1 VHVGDT
7 SMARMCRDVID
18 LEVNVRV
25 GDTVGRLCDS
35 SGRLGQVVAIGVDT
49 DSAIGACAAALGE
62 LEIETRQ
69 EA

>member
-1 VHVGDT
+1 
-7 SMARMCRDVID
+7 VID

-35 SGRLGQVVAIGVDT
+35 SGRLGQVVAIGADT
-49 DSAIGACAAALGE
+49 DSAIEACVRVLGE
-62 LEIETRQ
+62 LKIETRQ